1 MRDTNEEAAAGSAA
15 AQPGEDELSEAAA
28 QPGEDEEIE
37 LERLRAENAELRR
50 KAGMVRR
57 RRSWRTPVAIVL
69 IILGCILA
77 PVSVLGVWAGNEVS
91 NTGRYV
97 ATVEP
102 LVHNPA
108 MQNYLTDQITNQIT
122 SHVNI
127 AGIINQGAVQL
138 NSRGLPK
145 IASLLNQFGPQIASS
160 VTGFIHSTVHSVVS
174 SQAFATAWVQV
185 NTVAHQALVKVLSGQ
200 GGGAIS
206 TSNGQI
212 VLNLGPLIA
221 VAKQDLVA
229 HGFKLASSIPPV
241 TPTLALFQAK
251 DLEKAQSQYRLI
263 KALKI
268 VLPILALVLIGAGV
282 YVARGR
288 RHALVGAGLGLAAS
302 MLVLAVGLEIFRSVY
317 LSSVPSSTLPSD
329 AAAAV
334 WDAFVH
340 FIKVGLRVVLVV
352 GLVVAIG
359 AFFTGPSHTAVQT
372 RSALTSGIDWIR
384 HYGERRGVSTGPV
397 GQWTYLHR
405 RSLRVGAVALFGL
418 IFAFWAQPTALVV
431 ILIVV
436 VLLVVLGLIELIG
449 RRRHNRTRL
458 VKRCRDAVGSNR
470 APEYPQV
477 KAEVG
482 THPGQPT
489 REASENSTGASVT
502 SASTLIR
509 SWLGVNAAEPAARES
524 ARLKCRREDHS
535 PADGGVAPPRSRHQ
549 PCLLTACSTLL
560 SPTMSRGACPASMI
574 SPSSLTSARDMPRH
588 RWPLTPPTA
597 APTAAE
603 AMIAGGTRCRRRRRR
618 PRRPTPRAG
627 WPSHPC
633 SRAPC
638 PRRPW

>member
-1 MRDTNEEAAAGSAA
+1 MRDANDQAAGDAA
-15 AQPGEDELSEAAA
+15 AQPGEGERSEAAA

-50 KAGMVRR
+50 KAGTVRR
-57 RRSWRTPVAIVL
+57 RRISWRTPVSLVL

-91 NTGRYV
+91 NTGRWV

-102 LVHNPA
+102 LVHDPA

-127 AGIINQGAVQL
+127 TATINQGAAQL

-160 VTGFIHSTVHSVVS
+160 VTGFIHSTVHSVVTT
-174 SQAFATAWVQV
+174 QAFATAWVQV
-185 NTVAHQALVKVLSGQ
+185 NTLAHQALVKVLSGQ
-200 GGGAIS
+200 GGGTIS

-251 DLEKAQSQYRLI
+251 YLAKAQSQYRLL

-288 RHALVGAGLGLAAS
+288 RQALVGAGLGLAAS
-302 MLVLAVGLEIFRSVY
+302 MLVLAAGLAIFRSIY
-317 LSSVPSSTLPSD
+317 LSSVSSSVLPSD

-340 FIKVGLRVVLVV
+340 FIKQGLRVVLVV

-372 RSALTSGIDWIR
+372 RSAFKSGIDWIR

-405 RSLRVGAVALFGL
+405 RSLRVGAVALFAL
-418 IFAFWAQPTALVV
+418 IFVFWGEPTALVV

-449 RRRHNRTRL
+449 R
-458 VKRCRDAVGSNR
+458 
-470 APEYPQV
+470 PP
-477 KAEVG
+477 
-482 THPGQPT
+482 
-489 REASENSTGASVT
+489 
-502 SASTLIR
+502 
-509 SWLGVNAAEPAARES
+509 AEPHAAGQAVS
-524 ARLKCRREDHS
+524 
-535 PADGGVAPPRSRHQ
+535 
-549 PCLLTACSTLL
+549 
-560 SPTMSRGACPASMI
+560 
-574 SPSSLTSARDMPRH
+574 
-588 RWPLTPPTA
+588 
-597 APTAAE
+597 
-603 AMIAGGTRCRRRRRR
+603 
-618 PRRPTPRAG
+618 
-627 WPSHPC
+627 
-633 SRAPC
+633 
-638 PRRPW
+638 